1 MKGGI
6 VMSRMFIRKT
16 IALLA
21 ALVVV
26 FISITVPTNV
36 YAYEDMDTAKNGSAS
51 LTLQLPAASD
61 SVKLYFVAD
70 MDTQTHITMKDEY
83 KGLGVNI
90 GDAESQDEWA
100 TKASIMSSQLINSGI
115 EPTVAATDENNQ
127 AKFENLAFGI
137 YLVVVD
143 NCANAST
150 RYTVS
155 PNFISV
161 PNSTDG
167 ETWIYDV
174 NATLKYEEKP
184 TPPPPPEKLN
194 FLVEKV
200 WTNDGVGE
208 LRPEEL
214 KVKILNRASENE
226 EWKEVEE
233 VILKSSNSWTY
244 RWEAEADGSEWDV
257 QEEAIDGY
265 AIDNIDTVEDG
276 LTTTFIITNRFIP
289 TPTPT
294 ETPTPTPPT
303 DTATP
308 TPTPRIVTST
318 PRPTATPRTY
328 RPTATPRPNVTTR
341 ITHTTP
347 KTGDDQNI
355 LLPVIGVLAA
365 GLVLVLLGFNIRKK
379 PENEN
384 DETSS

>member
-26 FISITVPTNV
+26 FISVVVPTNV

-70 MDTQTHITMKDEY
+70 MDGQTHITMKDEY
-83 KGLGVNI
+83 KALGVSLD
-90 GDAESQDEWA
+90 DAESQDEWA
-100 TKASIMSSQLINSGI
+100 EKASIMSTQLINSGI
-115 EPTVAATDENNQ
+115 EPTVASTDENNRVR
-127 AKFENLAFGI
+127 FENLAFGI

-143 NCANAST
+143 ECANDT
-150 RYTVS
+150 MKYTVS

-174 NATLKYEEKP
+174 NATLKYEAKP
-184 TPPPPPEKLN
+184 TVIPERVRYTVRKQ
-194 FLVEKV
+194 
-200 WTNDGVGE
+200 WTNDGIGE
-208 LRPEEL
+208 SRPEEL
-214 KVKILNRASENE
+214 KVKILNRVTETAEWNE
-226 EWKEVEE
+226 IEE
-233 VILKSSNSWTY
+233 VTLSEANTWSYSWD
-244 RWEAEADGSEWDV
+244 AEADGSEWDV
-257 QEEAIDGY
+257 QEEALSNY
-265 AIDNIDTVEDG
+265 AIEKIDKVEDG
-276 LTTTFIITNRFIP
+276 ETVKTITFVITNRFIP

-294 ETPTPTPPT
+294 ETPSGS
-303 DTATP
+303 P
-308 TPTPRIVTST
+308 TPTPRKTNT
-318 PRPTATPRTY
+318 PTPTPRTY
-328 RPTATPRPNVTTR
+328 RPTSTPRPNVTTK

-365 GLVLVLLGFNIRKK
+365 GLVLVLLGFNLRKK
-379 PENEN
+379 SENEN
-384 DETSS
+384 DEKSA

>member
-6 VMSRMFIRKT
+6 VMSRMFSRKT

-26 FISITVPTNV
+26 FISVVVPTNV

-83 KGLGVNI
+83 KALGVSLD
-90 GDAESQDEWA
+90 DAESQDEWA
-100 TKASIMSSQLINSGI
+100 TKASIMSTQLINSGI
-115 EPTVAATDENNQ
+115 EPTVASTDENNRVR
-127 AKFENLAFGI
+127 FENLAFGI

-143 NCANAST
+143 ECANDT
-150 RYTVS
+150 MKYTVS

-174 NATLKYEEKP
+174 NATLKYEAKP
-184 TPPPPPEKLN
+184 TVIPERVRYTVRKQ
-194 FLVEKV
+194 
-200 WTNDGVGE
+200 WTNDGIGE
-208 LRPEEL
+208 SRPEEL
-214 KVKILNRASENE
+214 KVKILNRVTETAEWNE
-226 EWKEVEE
+226 IEE
-233 VILKSSNSWTY
+233 VTLSEANTWSYSWD
-244 RWEAEADGSEWDV
+244 AEADGSEWDV
-257 QEEAIDGY
+257 QEEALSNY
-265 AIDNIDTVEDG
+265 AIEKIDKVEDG
-276 LTTTFIITNRFIP
+276 ETVKTITFVITNRFIP

-294 ETPTPTPPT
+294 VTPSGS
-303 DTATP
+303 P
-308 TPTPRIVTST
+308 TPTPRKTNT
-318 PRPTATPRTY
+318 PTPTPRTY
-328 RPTATPRPNVTTR
+328 RPTSTPRPNVTTK

-365 GLVLVLLGFNIRKK
+365 GLVLVLLGFNLRKK
-379 PENEN
+379 SENEN
-384 DETSS
+384 DEKSA

>member
-26 FISITVPTNV
+26 FISVVVPTNV

-83 KGLGVNI
+83 KALGVSLD
-90 GDAESQDEWA
+90 DAESQDEWA
-100 TKASIMSSQLINSGI
+100 EKASIMSTQLINSGI
-115 EPTVAATDENNQ
+115 EPTVASTDENNRVR
-127 AKFENLAFGI
+127 FENLAFGI

-143 NCANAST
+143 ECANDT
-150 RYTVS
+150 MKYTVS

-174 NATLKYEEKP
+174 NATLKYEAKP
-184 TPPPPPEKLN
+184 TVIPERVRYTVRKQ
-194 FLVEKV
+194 
-200 WTNDGVGE
+200 WTNDGIGE
-208 LRPEEL
+208 SRPEEL
-214 KVKILNRASENE
+214 KVKILNRVTETAEWNE
-226 EWKEVEE
+226 IEE
-233 VILKSSNSWTY
+233 VTLSEANTWSYSWD
-244 RWEAEADGSEWDV
+244 AEADGSEWDV
-257 QEEAIDGY
+257 QEEALSNY
-265 AIDNIDTVEDG
+265 AIEKIDKVEDG
-276 LTTTFIITNRFIP
+276 ETVKTITFVITNRFIP

-294 ETPTPTPPT
+294 ETPSGS
-303 DTATP
+303 P
-308 TPTPRIVTST
+308 TPTPRKTNT
-318 PRPTATPRTY
+318 PTPTPRTY
-328 RPTATPRPNVTTR
+328 RPTSTPRPNE

-365 GLVLVLLGFNIRKK
+365 GLVLVLLGFNLRKK
-379 PENEN
+379 SENEN
-384 DETSS
+384 DEKSA

>member
-1 MKGGI
+1 
-6 VMSRMFIRKT
+6 MSRMFISKT

-143 NCANAST
+143 NCANATT

-214 KVKILNRASENE
+214 KVKILNRASEND

-265 AIDNIDTVEDG
+265 AIDNIDTVEDE

-289 TPTPT
+289 TPTP
-294 ETPTPTPPT
+294 PT
-303 DTATP
+303 DTP

-355 LLPVIGVLAA
+355 ILPVIGVLAA

>member
-1 MKGGI
+1 
-6 VMSRMFIRKT
+6 MSRMFISKT

-26 FISITVPTNV
+26 FIAITVPTNV

-51 LTLQLPAASD
+51 LTLQLPAPSD

-70 MDTQTHITMKDEY
+70 MDTQTHITMRDEY

-90 GDAESQDEWA
+90 EDAETQDEWA
-100 TKASIMSSQLINSGI
+100 EKASIMSSQLINSGI
-115 EPTVAATDENNQ
+115 EPAVASTDANNQ

-150 RYTVS
+150 NFAVS

-174 NATLKYEEKP
+174 NATLKYEAKP
-184 TPPPPPEKLN
+184 TPTVTPDKVK
-194 FLVEKV
+194 FAVEKV

-208 LRPEEL
+208 NRPEDL
-214 KVKILNRASENE
+214 KIKILNRVSENA
-226 EWKEVEE
+226 EWTEVEE
-233 VILKSSNSWTY
+233 ITLNDGNNWIY
-244 RWEAEADGSEWDV
+244 RWEAEADGSEWSV
-257 QEEAIDGY
+257 QEESLDRY
-265 AIDNIDTVEDG
+265 AIEKIDTVEG
-276 LTTTFIITNRFIP
+276 ELSVTFIITNRYIP
-289 TPTPT
+289 
-294 ETPTPTPPT
+294 
-303 DTATP
+303 TATP
-308 TPTPRIVTST
+308 TPTSTPSLTPKPPTST
-318 PRPTATPRTY
+318 PKPPTATPRTY
-328 RPTATPRPNVTTR
+328 RPTATPRPNVTTK

-365 GLVLVLLGFNIRKK
+365 GLVLVLLGFNLRRK
-379 PENEN
+379 PGDEN
-384 DETSS
+384 DEKSA

>member
-6 VMSRMFIRKT
+6 DMSRVFSKKT

-26 FISITVPTNV
+26 FISVVVPTNV

-100 TKASIMSSQLINSGI
+100 TKASIMSTQLINSGI
-115 EPTVAATDENNQ
+115 EPTVASTDENNRVR
-127 AKFENLAFGI
+127 FENLAFGI

-143 NCANAST
+143 ECANDT
-150 RYTVS
+150 MKYTVS

-174 NATLKYEEKP
+174 NATLKYEAKP
-184 TPPPPPEKLN
+184 TVIPERIRYVVRKL
-194 FLVEKV
+194 
-200 WTNDGVGE
+200 WIDDGVDKSPK
-208 LRPEEL
+208 PEV
-214 KVKILNRASENE
+214 KVKILNRILGAE
-226 EWKEVEE
+226 EWNEVEE
-233 VILKSSNSWTY
+233 VTLSESNTWSYSWD
-244 RWEAEADGSEWDV
+244 AEADGSEWDA
-257 QEEAIDGY
+257 QEVELGNY
-265 AIDNIDTVEDG
+265 KLENIEKVEEEGTIKTV
-276 LTTTFIITNRFIP
+276 TFVITNRFIP

-294 ETPTPTPPT
+294 ETPTPTPTVTPSGS
-303 DTATP
+303 P
-308 TPTPRIVTST
+308 TPTPRKTNT
-318 PRPTATPRTY
+318 PTPTPRTY
-328 RPTATPRPNVTTR
+328 RPTSTPRPNVTTK

-365 GLVLVLLGFNIRKK
+365 GLVLVLLGFNLRKK
-379 PENEN
+379 SENEN
-384 DETSS
+384 DEKSA

>member
-1 MKGGI
+1 
-6 VMSRMFIRKT
+6 MSRIKNKKT

-150 RYTVS
+150 RFTVS

-184 TPPPPPEKLN
+184 TPPPPEKLN
-194 FLVEKV
+194 FVVEKV

-233 VILKSSNSWTY
+233 VILKSTNGWTY
-244 RWEAEADGSEWDV
+244 RWDAEADGSEWDV
-257 QEEAIDGY
+257 QEEAIDRY
-265 AIDNIDTVEDG
+265 AIDNIDTVKDG
-276 LTTTFIITNRFIP
+276 LTTTFIITNRYIP

-294 ETPTPTPPT
+294 DTPTPTPPT
-303 DTATP
+303 DTP

>member
-1 MKGGI
+1 
-6 VMSRMFIRKT
+6 MSRMFISKT

-26 FISITVPTNV
+26 FIAITVPTNV

-51 LTLQLPAASD
+51 LTLQLPAPSD

-70 MDTQTHITMKDEY
+70 MDTQTHITMRDEY

-90 GDAESQDEWA
+90 EDAETQDEWA
-100 TKASIMSSQLINSGI
+100 EKASIMSSQLINSGI

-150 RYTVS
+150 NFAVS

-174 NATLKYEEKP
+174 NATLKYEAKP
-184 TPPPPPEKLN
+184 TPTVTPDKVK
-194 FLVEKV
+194 FAVEKV

-208 LRPEEL
+208 NRPEDL
-214 KVKILNRASENE
+214 KIKILNRVSENA
-226 EWKEVEE
+226 EWTEVEE
-233 VILKSSNSWTY
+233 ITLNDGNNWIY
-244 RWEAEADGSEWDV
+244 RWEAEADGSEWSV
-257 QEEAIDGY
+257 QEESLDRY
-265 AIDNIDTVEDG
+265 AIEKIDTVEG
-276 LTTTFIITNRFIP
+276 ELSVTFIITNRYIP
-289 TPTPT
+289 
-294 ETPTPTPPT
+294 
-303 DTATP
+303 TATP
-308 TPTPRIVTST
+308 TPTSTPSLTPKPPTST
-318 PRPTATPRTY
+318 PKPPTSTPRTY
-328 RPTATPRPNVTTR
+328 RPTATPRPNVTTK

-365 GLVLVLLGFNIRKK
+365 GLVLVLLGFNLRRK
-379 PENEN
+379 PGDEN
-384 DETSS
+384 DEKSA

>member
-26 FISITVPTNV
+26 FIAITVPTNV

-143 NCANAST
+143 NCANATT

-200 WTNDGVGE
+200 WTNDGAGE
-208 LRPEEL
+208 LRPKEL

-294 ETPTPTPPT
+294 
-303 DTATP
+303 DTP